1 MMGFMVWD
9 VNSTNIGALTFSP
22 LLIAHSLSLEVMIT
36 ANHAA
41 CTRLCQGRQVEGMN
55 LNWCM
60 TGYEEGKRLKNIT
73 SWMLSNT
80 IQDSMPQFGL
90 VPTYQNASVSPR
102 CQPAVKPKPL
112 FDALQIMILHSGS
125 AACAFALLCSAAAW
139 YHEQA
144 EMPSYV

>member
-22 LLIAHSLSLEVMIT
+22 LLNAHSLPLEVMIT
-36 ANHAA
+36 ANYAA
-41 CTRLCQGRQVEGMN
+41 CMWLCQGHQVEGMN
-55 LNWCM
+55 LDWCM

-90 VPTYQNASVSPR
+90 VPTYQNASVSP
-102 CQPAVKPKPL
+102 VV
-112 FDALQIMILHSGS
+112 S
-125 AACAFALLCSAAAW
+125 LL
-139 YHEQA
+139 
-144 EMPSYV
+144 